1 MRYVILLQST
11 MQDTTAPSHPVTPAL
26 HPTVEAVTRRIAQRS
41 APTRSAYLA
50 QVDAAA
56 QRKPGAER
64 MGCANVAHAFAAM
77 PGDDKA
83 RVTGIDKFK
92 VVAEK
97 GPNIGIVTAYNDML
111 SAHAPLQHYPD
122 LIKLEARRWGATAQ
136 VAGGVPAMCDGV
148 TQGTPGM
155 ELSLFSRDTIAM
167 ATAISL
173 SHDVFDAALMLGVCD
188 KIVPGLLIGA
198 LHFGH
203 LPTVFVPAGPMTSGL
218 SNNEKSK
225 VREKA
230 AQGLVGR
237 AELLEAESAAY
248 HGSGTCTFYG
258 TANSN
263 QMLLEAMGLHVPGT
277 AFINPGASV
286 REELTREA
294 ARTVL
299 CITKAKRFAPIGRV
313 VDERC
318 IVNAMVALLA
328 TGGSTNHLIH
338 WVAVARAAGIVIDWN
353 DFSDLSDVVP
363 LLTRVYPNGSADVN
377 QFQAAGG
384 PGYVLRALQDAGCMH
399 ADVLTVRAGGLRE
412 FTGIPS
418 AQADGALQ
426 WTDPGA
432 SQDDSVVRP
441 ASSPFSASG
450 GLKLLQGNLGRSVI
464 KVSAVP
470 EDRHVIEAPCRVFDS
485 QEALHAAFNAN
496 ALNQD
501 LICVVRWQGPQA
513 NGMPELHKLTP
524 PLAVLQGKGYKVA
537 LVTDGRMSGASGK
550 VPAAIHVS
558 PEAAAGGPLAKVR
571 DGDVIRLDATAGTL
585 QVLVDAAE
593 WDARALETMPEAL
606 RAANGVGMGRELFAN
621 MRRNALAA
629 EEGACS
635 WL

>member
-1 MRYVILLQST
+1 MT
-11 MQDTTAPSHPVTPAL
+11 L
-26 HPTVEAVTRRIAQRS
+26 HPILAAVTARITERSRPTRQAYLQQVEAAASKDPGAQR
-41 APTRSAYLA
+41 L
-50 QVDAAA
+50 
-56 QRKPGAER
+56 
-64 MGCANVAHAFAAM
+64 GCANVAHAFAAM
-77 PGDDKA
+77 PEGDKVRATALDK
-83 RVTGIDKFK
+83 IK
-92 VVAEK
+92 VVAPRA
-97 GPNIGIVTAYNDML
+97 PNIGIVNAYNDLL

-122 LIKLEARRWGATAQ
+122 LIKDEARKQGATAQ

-155 ELSLFSRDTIAM
+155 ELSLFSRDVIAM
-167 ATAISL
+167 ATAVSL

-198 LHFGH
+198 LQFGH

-225 VREKA
+225 VREQA
-230 AQGLVGR
+230 ALGLVGR
-237 AELLEAESAAY
+237 AELLEAESKAY
-248 HGSGTCTFYG
+248 HGEGTCTFYG

-277 AFINPGASV
+277 AFINPGESV
-286 REELTREA
+286 RQELTREA

-299 CITKAKRFAPIGRV
+299 ALVKDKNFTPIGRL

-338 WVAVARAAGIVIDWN
+338 WVAVARAAGIVIDWD
-353 DFSDLSDVVP
+353 DFSALSDVVP

-384 PGYVLRALQDAGCMH
+384 PAYVIRELLDAGLMH
-399 ADVLTVRAGGLRE
+399 VDVLTVRAGGLRE
-412 FTGIPS
+412 FTRIPS
-418 AQADGALQ
+418 AQNGQLVWQEA
-426 WTDPGA
+426 GA
-432 SQDDSVVRP
+432 SQDDTVVRP
-441 ASSPFSASG
+441 ASSPFSVSG

-464 KVSAVP
+464 KISAVP
-470 EDRHVIEAPCRVFDS
+470 EAFHVIEAPARVFNS
-485 QEALHAAFNAN
+485 QDELQQAFKAGE
-496 ALNQD
+496 LD
-501 LICVVRWQGPQA
+501 RDVVCVVRWQGPQA

-524 PLAVLQGKGYKVA
+524 PLAVLQGKGFKVA

-558 PEAAAGGPLAKVR
+558 PEAAAGGPLAKVQ
-571 DGDVIRLDATAGTL
+571 DGDLIRLDGLAGTL
-585 QVLVDAAE
+585 QVLLSEAE
-593 WDARALETMPEAL
+593 WAARPLAPMPAEL

-621 MRRNALAA
+621 LRRNALKA
-629 EEGACS
+629 EEGACT